1 MGGFEMNFWEKI
13 QKDLKKE
20 LKAGIAFLKES
31 SAVAKKKVNEL
42 SEEGKKK
49 LHLLELKSK
58 VKEGMAE
65 LGGMVYSL
73 HSINKDPMINK
84 KVKGIISKI
93 KKIETQI
100 KKLENK
106 VEAPIKKAK
115 TKKSTKTKNT

>member
-1 MGGFEMNFWEKI
+1 MNFWEKV

-20 LKAGIAFLKES
+20 LKASIAFIKES
-31 SAVAKKKVNEL
+31 SAFAKKKVDEL
-42 SEEGKKK
+42 SKEGKKK

-93 KKIETQI
+93 KKIEAQI
-100 KKLENK
+100 GRLENK
-106 VEAPIKKAK
+106 KEKAIKKPII
-115 TKKSTKTKNT
+115 KKNKNKNS